1 MTHDEARDAVQAA
14 LGVVAPD
21 IDLDEVEGRSRL
33 RQYLELDSLDFLRL
47 VETLDVQ
54 TGVNIP
60 ESDYPKVGTVDGLVD
75 YLASGGAGDR

>member
-33 RQYLELDSLDFLRL
+33 RQDLELDSLDFLRL

-60 ESDYPKVGTVDGLVD
+60 ESDYPKVGTVDGLID
-75 YLASGGAGDR
+75 YLASSGAGDR